1 MKHRCSLLEG
11 MVSIFGKMQDQLQ
24 LGTNLLFQP
33 LVLCGVAAIQ
43 SFGLPIKQPDKPTF
57 LPHLVPQSAYQRV
70 PVNFGIHDLFWA
82 GIRPTCWPDSFEAR
96 QPFEY
101 GFDRSGIQSV
111 RSSGRSRTTSCFR
124 SSTSPILSSA
134 FPAVLSF
141 FAPAAT

>member
-57 LPHLVPQSAYQRV
+57 LLHLVPQSAYQRV
-70 PVNFGIHDLFWA
+70 PVNFGIHDLFSA
-82 GIRPTCWPDSFEAR
+82 RFRPTCWPDSFEAR

-101 GFDRSGIQSV
+101 GLTDPGFSQSE
-111 RSSGRSRTTSCFR
+111 
-124 SSTSPILSSA
+124 
-134 FPAVLSF
+134 
-141 FAPAAT
+141 AAG